1 MNQREKK
8 DELEIIKKKKRNK
21 KRKLLK
27 R

>member
-8 DELEIIKKKKRNK
+8 DELEIIKKKKKNK
-21 KRKLLK
+21 KRKLLQ